1 MKHALSTVLLAAAMA
16 VATPASAGIQVGLG
30 PVDEVDGE
38 STWLATLAWLT
49 EGEHPWEF
57 LVGHIAERDTAII
70 RTPDV
75 FWISAS
81 KRLTWKRW
89 YVTSGIAYADVDNE
103 VLSNHFQF
111 QTGLGYDFGR
121 VSVSLRHLSNANTG
135 GRNRGETFVLVDY
148 AF

>member
-1 MKHALSTVLLAAAMA
+1 MKHALSTVLLAAALA
-16 VATPASAGIQVGLG
+16 LATPASAGIQVGVG
-30 PVDEVDGE
+30 PVDEIDGE

-49 EGEHPWEF
+49 GGEHPWEF
-57 LVGHIAERDTAII
+57 LVGHIAERDTTAI